1 MPERCTV
8 FVKVDED
15 AIRGATFGVLQRP
28 LCADLHFSALMDPE
42 NENEDLSILGQT
54 YLRQAVISIYIYHM
68 LAGLR
73 WANVVRIH
81 SGDEPGADVEF
92 ASKAEAMVFKLSAG
106 VR

>member
-15 AIRGATFGVLQRP
+15 AIRGAIFGVLQRP
-28 LCADLHFSALMDPE
+28 LCGDLHFSALMDPD
-42 NENEDLSILGQT
+42 NENEDMSILGQT
-54 YLRQAVISIYIYHM
+54 HLRQAVISIYIYHV
-68 LAGLR
+68 LAGFR
-73 WANVVRIH
+73 WTNVVRIH

-92 ASKAEAMVFKLSAG
+92 ATKEDAMIFKLAAG